1 MGELLAKTRD
11 AERVSQREQE
21 GQMKA
26 MQELKMRV
34 EHASRALE
42 KMAGENTGLRK
53 QVQTLER
60 QRGEAEAEQQRK
72 LIDSLQEFRQREAKL
87 KAKCKKYQKLKN
99 DTLEGLKSA
108 QNYQVQQD
116 TYFRKLINDLE

>member
-1 MGELLAKTRD
+1 
-11 AERVSQREQE
+11 
-21 GQMKA
+21 
-26 MQELKMRV
+26 MRV

-72 LIDSLQEFRQREAKL
+72 VIDSLQEFRQREAKL
-87 KAKCKKYQKLKN
+87 KTKCKKYQKLKN

>member
-1 MGELLAKTRD
+1 
-11 AERVSQREQE
+11 VSQREQE

-72 LIDSLQEFRQREAKL
+72 VIDSLQEFR
-87 KAKCKKYQKLKN
+87 
-99 DTLEGLKSA
+99 
-108 QNYQVQQD
+108 
-116 TYFRKLINDLE
+116 

>member
-1 MGELLAKTRD
+1 
-11 AERVSQREQE
+11 VSQREQE

-60 QRGEAEAEQQRK
+60 QRGEAEAEQ
-72 LIDSLQEFRQREAKL
+72 
-87 KAKCKKYQKLKN
+87 
-99 DTLEGLKSA
+99 
-108 QNYQVQQD
+108 
-116 TYFRKLINDLE
+116 